1 MNQAFKLLLFISSI
15 IINTSNAAVHTVKM
29 LNSGA
34 DGFMVFEP
42 AVMKISVG
50 DTINF
55 EATDMA
61 HNSASIAG
69 MIPAGAKPWNGLMSR
84 DISVKFE
91 KEGIYVYQ
99 CTPHLLMAMVGVI
112 QVGESKEN
120 FTEIKAI
127 AEKKKS
133 LFVTNKDRLNNYLL
147 QL

>member
-1 MNQAFKLLLFISSI
+1 MMNQASQITTFYIFNHNQYIKCSSPY
-15 IINTSNAAVHTVKM
+15 SKM

-69 MIPAGAKPWNGLMSR
+69 MISAGAKPWNGLMSE
-84 DISVKFE
+84 ILVLSLKK
-91 KEGIYVYQ
+91 KEFMFINVRLIFNGYGW
-99 CTPHLLMAMVGVI
+99 CDP
-112 QVGESKEN
+112 VGESKEN

>member
-1 MNQAFKLLLFISSI
+1 MHQNLKTLFILLI
-15 IINTSNAAVHTVKM
+15 ITINVSHAEVHTIKM
-29 LNSGA
+29 LNSGQ

-42 AVMKISVG
+42 AVIKISVG
-50 DTINF
+50 DTIKF

-61 HNSASIAG
+61 HNSASIQG
-69 MIPAGAKPWNGLMSR
+69 MIPAGAQPWSGLMSR
-84 DISVKFE
+84 DISVDFD

-112 QVGESKEN
+112 QVGDTKN
-120 FTEIKAI
+120 NLGEITAL

-133 LFVTNKDRLNNYLL
+133 LFVTNKDRLDKYLL

>member
-1 MNQAFKLLLFISSI
+1 MMNQAFKLLLFISSI

-69 MIPAGAKPWNGLMSR
+69 MIHSR
-84 DISVKFE
+84 
-91 KEGIYVYQ
+91 
-99 CTPHLLMAMVGVI
+99 C
-112 QVGESKEN
+112 
-120 FTEIKAI
+120 
-127 AEKKKS
+127 
-133 LFVTNKDRLNNYLL
+133 
-147 QL
+147 